1 MEQSVLVTKTALQL
15 LQICQLQ
22 PESQDYSKSTYAANI
37 SKAEAALDWRR
48 PAQELER
55 QVRAFN
61 PFPIAFMRIP
71 DQEAPIRVWAA
82 EVEIGRASCRERAE
96 ASVVPASVQVKQ
108 SLRDRHTMPGPRHAI
123 PPPHEI

>member
-61 PFPIAFMRIP
+61 PFPIAVMRIP

-82 EVEIGRASCRERAE
+82 EVVDADASATPATIIAVAPTGLDIACGEGMLRLTTLDRK
-96 ASVVPASVQVKQ
+96 SVV
-108 SLRDRHTMPGPRHAI
+108 
-123 PPPHEI
+123 